1 MNKIEN
7 EKNVEKFILDLY
19 KKSNTKSLLKKEDK
33 QKLNTIMEVVN
44 IIIQDICKNEHV
56 NKIEYLS
63 TGKYSTVLCV
73 GDKVVKIGKDR
84 ATLKFPNNPYINAPL
99 LRKEFKINEDLSF
112 FIEVNEKVDTKTD
125 ISTEELYDL
134 YKKLRDIHLIWTDVS
149 NKNVGRLLKD
159 NKVSWRED
167 LPLTDEVLG
176 LDKYRGVEQLKKGD
190 IVILDNDFIFDEDTL
205 EDIEW
210 SKTPLANAFEVRY
223 EFEQEKKNSVK

>member
-73 GDKVVKIGKDR
+73 GDKVVKIG
-84 ATLKFPNNPYINAPL
+84 
-99 LRKEFKINEDLSF
+99 RKEFKINEDLSF